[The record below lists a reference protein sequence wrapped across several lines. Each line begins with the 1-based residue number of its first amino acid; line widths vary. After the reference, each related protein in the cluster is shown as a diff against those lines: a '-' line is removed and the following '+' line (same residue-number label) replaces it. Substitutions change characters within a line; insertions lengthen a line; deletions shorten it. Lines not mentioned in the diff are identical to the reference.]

1 MSSASPG
8 LAAKQQTNA
17 KWHFSK
23 GIQSRIVVAIML
35 VTLSVS
41 LVGLF
46 MDAQYDMRR
55 IRQGVIENNLTRLMA
70 LKVDFVKVITDYTP
84 DNAVDLV
91 DRLSS
96 FPDIHNVVLHDNNN
110 NLVFR
115 YDSHVSDDPLAF
127 PDILEPDQS
136 SAIVYSDDEILLHHT
151 VTYGGKHYGWVSVR
165 VKTVDIKEQYR
176 EYALAAV
183 WLLLGTAIIALFLAV
198 LAGRYFSRPVRNLA
212 EFVRGVSHDHD
223 FSRRLAAGEKGEI
236 GELYGGV
243 NVMLDE
249 IEDSAREVQ
258 RLNESRVRNII
269 ESAVDGVVSFNEAG
283 KITYWSKQ
291 AEAILGWSEKEV
303 LGRSL
308 ADTVIPERIR
318 QQYYEDIERFLKTE
332 EKDGSA
338 RRMAGLG
345 LHRDGYEVPLEISL
359 SAVEEKDGWTFNTFM
374 RDVSTQIRAEKEM
387 CEMQKQLLRKE
398 RLATVGQLTAT
409 VAHELRN
416 PMGTIQNTLY
426 ILTQK
431 LARKEHDTVDLV
443 DRISRNVKRCDV
455 IISEL
460 LDFTRDRDITLILT
474 VIDTWLASVLRGYE
488 CPDGVELVF
497 KFDSGTKIPIDTA
510 YLESAV
516 LNVLNNAVQ
525 AVVEK
530 HPGGGGRVELGTV
543 VENGRAGVVIS
554 DNGPGIAAE
563 DRDHVFEVLYSTK
576 VYGVGLGLP
585 TVKKV
590 MEKHGGEVSLE
601 TGAEGGLRVSLWL
614 PVNNPSGGDR
624 TL

>member
-1 MSSASPG
+1 MSSAPPG
-8 LAAKQQTNA
+8 PAARQQTNA
-17 KWHFSK
+17 KWHFAR
-23 GIQSRIVVAIML
+23 GIHARLVVAIML
-35 VTLSVS
+35 VTLIVS
-41 LVGLF
+41 LVGMF
-46 MDAQYDMRR
+46 IDAQYDMKR
-55 IRQGVIENNLTRLMA
+55 IRQAVVENNLSRLMA

-115 YDSHVSDDPLAF
+115 YDFHVSAPLVF
-127 PDILEPDQS
+127 PDIFEPDQS
-136 SAIVYSDDEILLHHT
+136 SVIIYGNDEILMHHT
-151 VTYGGKHYGWVSVR
+151 VTYGGKRYGWVSVR
-165 VKTVDIKEQYR
+165 IKTVDIKEQYR

-183 WLLLGTAIIALFLAV
+183 WLLFGTAIIALFLAV
-198 LAGRYFSRPVRNLA
+198 LAGHYFSRPIRNLA
-212 EFVRGVSHDHD
+212 AFVRSVSHDHD
-223 FSRRLAAGEKGEI
+223 FSRRLAVGQKGEI
-236 GELYGGV
+236 GELYDGV

-249 IEDSAREVQ
+249 IEDGTREVQ

-269 ESAVDGVVSFNEAG
+269 ESAVDGVVSFNVAG

-291 AEAILGWSEKEV
+291 AETILGWSEKEV

-308 ADTVIPERIR
+308 ADTVIPEHIR
-318 QQYYEDIERFLKTE
+318 QQFYEDIERFLKTE
-332 EKDGSA
+332 EKDVSA

-345 LHRDGYEVPLEISL
+345 LHRDGYEVPLEISI
-359 SAVEEKDGWTFNTFM
+359 SAVEESDGWTFNTFM
-374 RDVSTQIRAEKEM
+374 RDVSAQKRAEHKM
-387 CEMQKQLLRKE
+387 YEMQKQLLRRE
-398 RLATVGQLTAT
+398 RLAAVGQLTAT

-431 LARKEHDTVDLV
+431 LARKEHGTADLV
-443 DRISRNVKRCDV
+443 DRISRNVKRCDA

-460 LDFTRDRDITLILT
+460 LDFTRDRDITLIPT
-474 VIDTWLASVLRGYE
+474 VIDTWLGSVLHGYE
-488 CPDGVELVF
+488 CPDGVELVC
-497 KFDSGTKIPIDTA
+497 KLDSGATIPMDNA
-510 YLESAV
+510 YFESAV
-516 LNVLNNAVQ
+516 INVLNNAVQ

-530 HPGGGGRVELGTV
+530 HSGGGGRVELGTV
-543 VENGRAGVVIS
+543 VENGRVGVVIS

-563 DRDHVFEVLYSTK
+563 DREHVFEVLYSTK

-601 TGAEGGLRVSLWL
+601 PGFSGGLRVSLWL
-614 PVNNPSGGDR
+614 PVNNPSGGDN